1 MTFLLIVLSI
11 CVSKYTLK
19 RLNEFM
25 KALKQLKLRCPQT
38 TSAGNPVK
46 VSEFNK
52 DITLTDERVP
62 ECPAQPQH
70 RHQEGITDTLLFQLA
85 LFT

>member
-1 MTFLLIVLSI
+1 M
-11 CVSKYTLK
+11 
-19 RLNEFM
+19 
-25 KALKQLKLRCPQT
+25 

-52 DITLTDERVP
+52 DITLTDECVP

-70 RHQEGITDTLLFQLA
+70 RHQEDITDTLLFNKLY
-85 LFT
+85 FC